1 MSKIP
6 GGRVADARPAQMPP
20 FTNFCRRKEAYAST
34 EKANEKDS
42 AYMVEK
48 KNDAGKKANK
58 SIADRATSGPISQE
72 TSAYSAAKPVKKAT
86 FERKTAQKGIESPV
100 TA

>member
-42 AYMVEK
+42 PYMVEK
-48 KNDAGKKANK
+48 KTTQEKRLTRV
-58 SIADRATSGPISQE
+58 SRIAPHQGR
-72 TSAYSAAKPVKKAT
+72 
-86 FERKTAQKGIESPV
+86 SPRRQARIV
-100 TA
+100 QLIL